1 MILIFGTSRV
11 EYLIVQK
18 AIFSFLALSAIAGS
32 GVAATTAPGAKHR
45 VPKRSSAVVA
55 PARKLPTS
63 TAAHSGTQRNTASKK
78 AFASRRR
85 SYQQAPTQD
94 RYREIQTALM
104 NKGYFHGQLNGEW
117 GSDSTDALK
126 RFQAEQNLQPD
137 GRLNSLS
144 LIAMGLGPKR
154 MTAVQSFTQ
163 AEPVE
168 APRVEI
174 PK

>member
-1 MILIFGTSRV
+1 
-11 EYLIVQK
+11 
-18 AIFSFLALSAIAGS
+18 
-32 GVAATTAPGAKHR
+32 
-45 VPKRSSAVVA
+45 
-55 PARKLPTS
+55 
-63 TAAHSGTQRNTASKK
+63 
-78 AFASRRR
+78 
-85 SYQQAPTQD
+85 
-94 RYREIQTALM
+94 M